1 MLCKHGENPKEK
13 NNTEARSQQSCF
25 AILLKTYPRTD
36 ALPKIRSTS
45 VEHNTFLRENT
56 SGGLLLH
63 IKGLLKDLYYKKFLF
78 TVFKRNILTLKMNK
92 QTNKYIKITSAH

>member
-1 MLCKHGENPKEK
+1 MMLCKHGENPKEK

-36 ALPKIRSTS
+36 TLPKIRSTS
-45 VEHNTFLRENT
+45 AEHLPPGEP